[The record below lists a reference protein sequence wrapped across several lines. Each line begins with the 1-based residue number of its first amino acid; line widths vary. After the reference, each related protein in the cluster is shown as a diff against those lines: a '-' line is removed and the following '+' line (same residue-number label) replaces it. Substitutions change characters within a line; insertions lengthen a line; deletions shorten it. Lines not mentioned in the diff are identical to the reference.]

1 MYRRFPFLIT
11 SIVTLLFGGDLRG
24 AYATATP
31 LSHLNIFDGF
41 GRGVI
46 IYGDYIVDLGYGIE
60 FGGPSLATTPRPPE
74 SLRATSPKVEV
85 CNTAGFF
92 CLRSKGQVSFAVPRA
107 CGAPQVGTVW
117 SVGEVKTVVLAH
129 HVAPWFKTWKP
140 DQPPPEGAG
149 AAEIYVLGDPARPQS
164 IYFYSPTQGVTDLI
178 FRNGGPG
185 DTAVELARAG
195 KIDPFAAVQPRGLI
209 RKSLLTPDPVAA
221 CR

>member
-1 MYRRFPFLIT
+1 MYRRHAFLIA
-11 SIVTLLFGGDLRG
+11 VTAMMFFVGDL
-24 AYATATP
+24 AA
-31 LSHLNIFDGF
+31 SHAIAAPSSRLNIFDGF

-46 IYGDYIVDLGYGIE
+46 IFGDYTVDLGYGLE
-60 FGGPSLATTPRPPE
+60 FGGASLANTPRPPE
-74 SLRATSPKVEV
+74 SLRASAPKVEV

-107 CGAPQVGTVW
+107 CSTPQVGTVW
-117 SVGEVKTVVLAH
+117 SVGDVKTVVLAH
-129 HVAPWFKTWKP
+129 HVAPWFRTWKQ

-164 IYFYSPTQGVTDLI
+164 IYFYAPAQGVTDLI

-195 KIDPFAAVQPRGLI
+195 KIDPFAAAQPRGLI
-209 RKSLLTPDPVAA
+209 RKSLLTPDTVAA